1 MKLLKSTKFP
11 PEFEEKVDTTK
22 VQMDIMKKW
31 IATKVQQILE
41 TDDDMVVDFIYNL
54 LDGERYPDPKKLQIA
69 LGGFL
74 HDDAPR
80 FVREFWNLCLSAQSN
95 KDTLG
100 VPREL
105 LEMKKDE
112 MKQDKKAQ
120 EKAAEE
126 ARRRRDNE
134 REREEDLDRTRER
147 ERRER
152 DHNRDRPRGRGRGG
166 GRGGSAYSYRPGR
179 SRSRSPPPY
188 RRGHDEFRRPPRTDS
203 YPLSLSLCNAS
214 TPSPSPFIQPLS
226 VPFYQSSS

>member
-1 MKLLKSTKFP
+1 MQLSAADMKLLKSTKFP

-126 ARRRRDNE
+126 ART
-134 REREEDLDRTRER
+134 DLVAGVAVVDAVALHTHTVLDAPAPARHRLTAVAMM
-147 ERRER
+147 
-152 DHNRDRPRGRGRGG
+152 N
-166 GRGGSAYSYRPGR
+166 SAVRL
-179 SRSRSPPPY
+179 
-188 RRGHDEFRRPPRTDS
+188 
-203 YPLSLSLCNAS
+203 PLSLSLCNAS

>member
-1 MKLLKSTKFP
+1 MQLSGADMKLLKSTKFP

-80 FVREFWNLCLSAQSN
+80 FVKEFWALCLSAQNN

-134 REREEDLDRTRER
+134 REREEDLDRI
-147 ERRER
+147 
-152 DHNRDRPRGRGRGG
+152 H
-166 GRGGSAYSYRPGR
+166 AA
-179 SRSRSPPPY
+179 
-188 RRGHDEFRRPPRTDS
+188 
-203 YPLSLSLCNAS
+203 AS
-214 TPSPSPFIQPLS
+214 SPSPLAQPLA
-226 VPFYQSSS
+226 VPLYPLAPP